1 MIKKFFKLARPWLQK
16 RRWLVLIIACLLL
29 VSSIVSY
36 AWFTAQSN
44 LDPNKT
50 SEQQGQTVISTSSS
64 KFKQIQDQAKTALAK
79 LLRSQPT
86 NLSSN
91 LEQSGCREEESLEQ
105 AKACTYV
112 ILTDRGHGSAFAIDE
127 YYLVTNKHV
136 IENANQIETWF
147 NNEEKIKLILWNFA
161 QNSDIAVL
169 KSFKPLN
176 NCNWADS
183 SNLQLAETLYTVGWP
198 NSAEGESSI
207 TKGIFSRFVQ
217 TAQGPTFIQTD
228 AAINPGN
235 SGGPLVGRCGIVGIN
250 TAKIAWSENN
260 VPAEG
265 FSFAITSQYAQPVV
279 EELIAGGQ
287 EHALPIT
294 DLGEVEYSFV
304 KRPPSEQPSEQ
315 KIVLTEESKQSWV
328 EAREATYDMQA
339 YWFNQT
345 DNLDQTKLEQLKDLI
360 ARMKMVVD
368 LVVPKIEDDQPLTQ
382 AEQDLLQAWRD
393 MYPRAIKLEEELHK
407 RDYSQG
413 YAHFEC
419 RANSCALVSG
429 RGFDKCSSAQDCAPK
444 YHYECQDL
452 SCTVVEGEGED
463 ECNSHDDCYYYMC
476 EDQVCI
482 KKPGEGTDQCYFD
495 WQCVE

>member
-1 MIKKFFKLARPWLQK
+1 MIKKFFKSVKLWFKKP
-16 RRWLVLIIACLLL
+16 RWLALIIICLLL
-29 VSSIVSY
+29 ASSIASY

-44 LDPNKT
+44 PDRANKI
-50 SEQQGQTVISTSSS
+50 EQQDKALVSTSSS
-64 KFKQIQDQAKTALAK
+64 KFRQMQDQAKTALAK

-86 NLSSN
+86 SLSSN
-91 LEQSGCREEESLEQ
+91 LDQSNCKEEESLQ
-105 AKACTYV
+105 RAKDCTYI
-112 ILTDRGHGSAFAIDE
+112 ILTDQGHGSAFAIDE

-136 IENANQIETWF
+136 VENANQIETWLI
-147 NNEEKIKLILWNFA
+147 EESKTELVLWNFA

-169 KSFKPLN
+169 KSSEVLSS
-176 NCNWADS
+176 CDWSDS
-183 SNLQLAETLYTVGWP
+183 SNLLLAETLYTVGWP
-198 NSAEGESSI
+198 NSAEGESSV

-217 TAQGPTFIQTD
+217 TPQGPTFIQTD

-250 TAKIAWSENN
+250 TAKIAWSEND
-260 VPAEG
+260 VPVEG

-287 EHALPIT
+287 EYALPVT

-304 KRPPSEQPSEQ
+304 ERHPSVQQPAQ
-315 KIVLTEESKQSWV
+315 QIVLTEESKQSWA
-328 EAREATYDMQA
+328 EAKDATYDMEA
-339 YWFNQT
+339 YWFNHT

-368 LVVPKIEDDQPLTQ
+368 LVVPKIETDKPLTSE
-382 AEQDLLQAWRD
+382 EQGLLQAWRD
-393 MYPRAIKLEEELHK
+393 MYPRAVQLEGELHE

-429 RGFDKCSSAQDCAPK
+429 RGQDKCSSAQDCAPK

-452 SCTVVEGEGED
+452 SCAVVEGEGEN
-463 ECNSHDDCYYYMC
+463 ECSSHDDCYYYAC
-476 EDQVCI
+476 EDQQCV